1 MNLETNHNQEC
12 QNPIGKFLKWM
23 DESLLSNHLK
33 KCPLQQRINDSA
45 GVVRPGVWSQ
55 KSVDFEIF
63 GDLIDKIYDQC
74 RCGH

>member
-1 MNLETNHNQEC
+1 MTESNWKIY
-12 QNPIGKFLKWM
+12 QNFL
-23 DESLLSNHLK
+23 NGRVIALK
-33 KCPLQQRINDSA
+33 PPEKCPLQQRINDSA

-74 RCGH
+74 RWSKNF